1 MLQRLREDTNEFQA
15 AARAKFG
22 YPIALML
29 NWKWI
34 DITIAGLFTAHYC
47 YEGKCIELGEFESAD
62 SANFAVLKEI
72 RRCINT
78 GVSRLVKD

>member
-1 MLQRLREDTNEFQA
+1 MSFRQLRMPSADTSL
-15 AARAKFG
+15 
-22 YPIALML
+22 PSCI

-34 DITIAGLFTAHYC
+34 DITTAGSFTAHYC
-47 YEGKCIELGEFESAD
+47 YEGKCIELGEFKSAD

-78 GVSRLVKD
+78 GVSRLVDD

>member
-1 MLQRLREDTNEFQA
+1 MSFKQLRMPSSDT
-15 AARAKFG
+15 
-22 YPIALML
+22 PLPSCI

-34 DITIAGLFTAHYC
+34 DITTAGLFTAHYC